1 MTGATRV
8 KLSPQESLRGCGD
21 LIGRENSAEARERLQ
36 RVEAIGFDDGLPEA
50 NTMKCIVCTQA
61 ETNPGMP
68 TVTLERR
75 DATFVFKDV
84 PAQICPN
91 CGEDYLDDVVSG
103 SLLKSAD
110 AMVAAGTQIDIR
122 RYPATV

>member
-1 MTGATRV
+1 
-8 KLSPQESLRGCGD
+8 
-21 LIGRENSAEARERLQ
+21 
-36 RVEAIGFDDGLPEA
+36 
-50 NTMKCIVCTQA
+50 MKCIVCKQA
-61 ETNPGMP
+61 ETNPGTT

-91 CGEDYLDDVVSG
+91 CGEDYLDDAVAG

-110 AMVAAGTQIDIR
+110 AMAAAGTQVQIR

>member
-1 MTGATRV
+1 
-8 KLSPQESLRGCGD
+8 
-21 LIGRENSAEARERLQ
+21 
-36 RVEAIGFDDGLPEA
+36 
-50 NTMKCIVCTQA
+50 MKCIVCKQA
-61 ETNPGMP
+61 ATSPGTT

-75 DATFVFKDV
+75 GATFVFKDV

-91 CGEDYLDDVVSG
+91 CGEDYVDDAVAD

-110 AMVAAGTQIDIR
+110 AMAAAGTQVEIR